1 MSDFY
6 KTFVVLIIG
15 FALLKADQTD
25 LLEVSLEVA
34 HDAVSKQN
42 ELKHPCNQYQDLL
55 RLTATSNPSMWD
67 APEL

>member
-42 ELKHPCNQYQDLL
+42 ELKHPL
-55 RLTATSNPSMWD
+55 
-67 APEL
+67 